1 MNPNPTPG
9 QPPEP
14 TYTTIRVRGRLQA
27 AQWAEWFGGMALEV
41 DEASGETCLSGPIA
55 DQAELF
61 GLLSRVR
68 NLGLY
73 LISVRCS

>member
-1 MNPNPTPG
+1 MNQLTTPG

-14 TYTTIRVRGRLQA
+14 SHTIIRVRGRLQA

-73 LISVRCS
+73 LISVKCS